1 MTTTTPVIVSEGLRK
16 SYGSLEVLKGVTGTL
31 YQGDVVSVIG
41 PLGLRQKYLFTLSQ
55 SFGNN

>member
-41 PLGLRQKYLFTLSQ
+41 PSGCGKSRSTSAVRLV
-55 SFGNN
+55 